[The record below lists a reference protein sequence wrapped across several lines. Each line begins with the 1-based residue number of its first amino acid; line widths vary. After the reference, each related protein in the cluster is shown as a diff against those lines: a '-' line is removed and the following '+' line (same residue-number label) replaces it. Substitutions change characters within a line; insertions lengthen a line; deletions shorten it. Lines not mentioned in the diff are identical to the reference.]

1 MSYSPKDLVFDQEG
15 RDKLKKGINAITNAV
30 KSTLGPL
37 GKTVLIESPEHTHGI
52 TVTKDG
58 VTVAKSIYLE
68 DAVENLAVKMMKEA
82 ADRTASSAGDGTT
95 TAIVLTEAI
104 IRNGMNAIEGGENI
118 NTTELIRDINET
130 VKGIIKNLDK
140 VSKKVNSKTLRDVA
154 TVSANNSAELGKLI
168 SDAYKEL
175 GKDGVLTVENS
186 QTEET
191 YYEITKGIKIERGY
205 TTQLF
210 ANNERNDECVLDNVH
225 ILVTDTE
232 IQSLMEIENIL
243 RPIIK
248 EKKKLLIIGNC
259 TQNVVNTLGANKI
272 QNNLAVC
279 NIIPPSFGY
288 KTNELLADISLSIG
302 AKYFSESQGD
312 DLSLLTMDSLGFAE
326 KIIVGKEGTVI
337 VTSNEKQNEEIGE
350 RINQLKDQHKKTSL
364 NKYEKDFILER
375 IANLTGS
382 VGVIYVGANSD
393 IEQKEK
399 FDRIDDAVCAVRS
412 ALEEGILPGGGLAL
426 LREAEKLGDGISND
440 ILYNSLTAPLEQILT
455 NAGDDVKKV
464 RDSICSC
471 ASAPVNYGYNVKTK
485 EYGDMFKMGIIDP
498 AKVTKNALI
507 NAASVATTILS
518 TNAIVTMKRA

>member
-1 MSYSPKDLVFDQEG
+1 
-15 RDKLKKGINAITNAV
+15 
-30 KSTLGPL
+30 
-37 GKTVLIESPEHTHGI
+37 
-52 TVTKDG
+52 
-58 VTVAKSIYLE
+58 
-68 DAVENLAVKMMKEA
+68 
-82 ADRTASSAGDGTT
+82 
-95 TAIVLTEAI
+95 
-104 IRNGMNAIEGGENI
+104 
-118 NTTELIRDINET
+118 
-130 VKGIIKNLDK
+130 
-140 VSKKVNSKTLRDVA
+140 
-154 TVSANNSAELGKLI
+154 
-168 SDAYKEL
+168 
-175 GKDGVLTVENS
+175 
-186 QTEET
+186 
-191 YYEITKGIKIERGY
+191 
-205 TTQLF
+205 
-210 ANNERNDECVLDNVH
+210 
-225 ILVTDTE
+225 
-232 IQSLMEIENIL
+232 
-243 RPIIK
+243 
-248 EKKKLLIIGNC
+248 
-259 TQNVVNTLGANKI
+259 
-272 QNNLAVC
+272 
-279 NIIPPSFGY
+279 
-288 KTNELLADISLSIG
+288 
-302 AKYFSESQGD
+302 
-312 DLSLLTMDSLGFAE
+312 LSLLTMDSLGFAE
-326 KIIVGKEGTVI
+326 KIIVGKDSTVI

-426 LREAEKLGDGISND
+426 LREAENLGDGISND

-498 AKVTKNALI
+498 TKVTKNALI